1 MCCVVFFFLHSHLV
15 RLHRCARIL
24 WLIMQSKP
32 ICAEHIHNTHL
43 PRIVRNG
50 FEVAILRFIHIPK
63 KKSCN
68 SIVAVTHDVLQSVD
82 GVRFFRRFI
91 SLSLVLCF
99 RCLRSLRFSFDHFLS
114 LLSNSTNRIIKIK
127 RKNVKCIE
135 GKSRME

>member
-1 MCCVVFFFLHSHLV
+1 MSVLLLCVVLCFFFLHSHLV

-91 SLSLVLCF
+91 SLSLSFSVF
-99 RCLRSLRFSFDHFLS
+99 VVFEVSVFHSIISSHSCLIRP
-114 LLSNSTNRIIKIK
+114 T
-127 RKNVKCIE
+127 E
-135 GKSRME
+135 